1 MASSELKKKKKKSSY
16 KKTSNKT
23 SKSRSKKK
31 NNKNYKKSY
40 PYSKSKKTQ
49 TTKTRAAK
57 LENNVS
63 IKIDDKKEK
72 LNYSILDE
80 NINNDYKKK
89 KVQNSRK
96 IKTDFNDELEI
107 ETLKDEELKV
117 VIEDIS
123 NDVIDFDDET
133 PAEIE
138 EKEEVNEEIVS
149 EEDGELEKDDTQDL
163 ENEETKESD
172 EETKELE
179 EVPKKEDLDNIIAI
193 NEDIDVIN
201 KLIEE
206 IDKDEVEE
214 INIEEEPD
222 EIDLDDDLIVPV
234 ISSEEKDDEELDN
247 LISISLDSVKE
258 KEENLSDVHEEDL
271 SNVQEEEPIIK
282 DEQELIE
289 DSEILDDSNT
299 EELDILTIES
309 DEDHSGVDESTSER
323 IEAEDI
329 HNISMTDNKEDI
341 LESTKIIEEAFDDS
355 NRRAKEIYSHLD
367 DGVIPSSSEDKGYKK
382 FIFRLIILIIIL
394 LLSIFFIINFSIKY
408 INDSN
413 VKDVNYYESSSIKY
427 TLCNQGNCVEETEM
441 NGSYDSISTTFG
453 YKSKFDEKISYNM
466 NYSVVSL
473 FEIVDPETK
482 DVVFK
487 DEENV
492 LTKEIEAVKTDEL
505 KFSQDLDF
513 PITKFREELSKYNEG
528 KDKTYL
534 GNVKLIM
541 YISGIND
548 KKQVSMLTIPLQNDM
563 LKKNVVSYNTGDA
576 TITISNKSD
585 SGVIYVCLMIISLSI
600 VIGAC
605 IGLIVLLNT
614 SSYDED

>member
-149 EEDGELEKDDTQDL
+149 EEDGEPEKDDTQDL

-179 EVPKKEDLDNIIAI
+179 GVPKKEDLDNIIAI

-214 INIEEEPD
+214 LNIEEPD
-222 EIDLDDDLIVPV
+222 EIDLDDDLIAPV

>member
-149 EEDGELEKDDTQDL
+149 EEDGEPEKDDTQDL

-179 EVPKKEDLDNIIAI
+179 GVPKKEDLDNIIAI

-214 INIEEEPD
+214 LNIEEPD
-222 EIDLDDDLIVPV
+222 EIDLDDDLIAPV

-367 DGVIPSSSEDKGYKK
+367 DGVIPSSSEDKGYRK
-382 FIFRLIILIIIL
+382 FILRLIILILIL

>member
-149 EEDGELEKDDTQDL
+149 EEDGEPEKDDTQDL

-179 EVPKKEDLDNIIAI
+179 GVPKKEDLDNIIAI

-201 KLIEE
+201 KWIEE

-214 INIEEEPD
+214 LNIEEPD
-222 EIDLDDDLIVPV
+222 EIYIDDDLIAPV

>member
-31 NNKNYKKSY
+31 NNKNYKKNY

-96 IKTDFNDELEI
+96 IKTNFNDELEI

-138 EKEEVNEEIVS
+138 EKEEVNEEIDS

-172 EETKELE
+172 EETQELE
-179 EVPKKEDLDNIIAI
+179 EVPEKEDLDNIIAI

-206 IDKDEVEE
+206 IGKDEVEE
-214 INIEEEPD
+214 LNIEEEPD
-222 EIDLDDDLIVPV
+222 EIDLDDDLIAPV

-258 KEENLSDVHEEDL
+258 QEENLSDVQEEDL

-282 DEQELIE
+282 DEQEKNE

-299 EELDILTIES
+299 EELDVLTIES

-341 LESTKIIEEAFDDS
+341 LESTKIIEDAFDDS
-355 NRRAKEIYSHLD
+355 NKRAKEIYSHLD
-367 DGVIPSSSEDKGYKK
+367 DGVIPSSSEDKGYRK
-382 FIFRLIILIIIL
+382 FILRLIILIIIL

-413 VKDVNYYESSSIKY
+413 VRDVNYYESSSIKY

-548 KKQVSMLTIPLQNDM
+548 KKQVAMLTIPLQNDM

-576 TITISNKSD
+576 TVTISNKSD
-585 SGVIYVCLMIISLSI
+585 SGIIYVCLMIISLSI

-614 SSYDED
+614 SSDDED

>member
-31 NNKNYKKSY
+31 NNKNYKKNY

-214 INIEEEPD
+214 LNIEEPD
-222 EIDLDDDLIVPV
+222 EIDLDDDLIAPV

>member
-214 INIEEEPD
+214 LNIEEPD
-222 EIDLDDDLIVPV
+222 EIDLDDDLIAPV
-234 ISSEEKDDEELDN
+234 ISSEKKDDEELDN

-258 KEENLSDVHEEDL
+258 KEEDL

-341 LESTKIIEEAFDDS
+341 LESAKIIEEAFDDS